1 MSGPKRDPVTGK
13 FEARTYEVTVWD
25 TINGDIVR
33 KEWSATECEL
43 REIEDSYRDEPGIEI
58 QYEERP

>member
-1 MSGPKRDPVTGK
+1 MTGK